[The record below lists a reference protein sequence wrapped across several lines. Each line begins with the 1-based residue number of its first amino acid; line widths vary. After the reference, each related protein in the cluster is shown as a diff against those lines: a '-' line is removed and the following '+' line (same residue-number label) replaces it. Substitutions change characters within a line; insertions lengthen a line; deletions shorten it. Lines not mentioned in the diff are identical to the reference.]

1 MQIIAPGS
9 LDARNTL
16 EKPTA
21 VKPDKGEVEVIG
33 QEVKFKLPSLS
44 AAVVIVEGT

>member
-16 EKPTA
+16 ENPYA
-21 VKPDKGEVEVIG
+21 VKPNKEEVKISG
-33 QEVKFKLPSLS
+33 QDVKFKLPSLS
-44 AAVVIVEGT
+44 AAVVVITGR